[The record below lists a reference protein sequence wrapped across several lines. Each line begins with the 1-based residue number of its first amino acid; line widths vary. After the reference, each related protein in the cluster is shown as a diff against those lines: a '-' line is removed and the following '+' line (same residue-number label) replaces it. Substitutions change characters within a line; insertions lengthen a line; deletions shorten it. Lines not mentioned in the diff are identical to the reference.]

1 MNNTLSLVRLIK
13 QSTEIMCQDLNP
25 KKGTEKPKA
34 CYMMPKHAKLYI
46 KMGRG
51 RTWLTWLKNLKLL
64 MAVQIIEP

>member
-1 MNNTLSLVRLIK
+1 
-13 QSTEIMCQDLNP
+13 MCQDFNS
-25 KKGTEKPKA
+25 KKGTEKLRA

-51 RTWLTWLKNLKLL
+51 RAWLTWLKNLKLL